1 MPQRLVLVPPWA
13 FSPDALRLIPAERG
27 ARAVLEE
34 RFEIDIVRWPMLH
47 GEQAPTQDWEAAVIA
62 VQRMLTPGCHV
73 VCTGGSATS
82 AIMAISRDGN
92 RVGSLVI
99 DGLLLS
105 SATLHAAG
113 YDNLAALV
121 PLILPRDKSWAQ
133 QVARMVVAGG
143 GEELVQRLAEQT
155 SQDLD
160 WELTRKLSESWAS
173 WNMFDEQ
180 PEVTVPALFLTAGVP
195 VAGYDET
202 LALLRRFATSVEV
215 GRLEL
220 WPTQNHLPE
229 AGIELAEKVIAFV
242 NRLESAGRS

>member
-1 MPQRLVLVPPWA
+1 
-13 FSPDALRLIPAERG
+13 
-27 ARAVLEE
+27 
-34 RFEIDIVRWPMLH
+34 
-47 GEQAPTQDWEAAVIA
+47 
-62 VQRMLTPGCHV
+62 
-73 VCTGGSATS
+73 
-82 AIMAISRDGN
+82 
-92 RVGSLVI
+92 
-99 DGLLLS
+99 
-105 SATLHAAG
+105 
-113 YDNLAALV
+113 
-121 PLILPRDKSWAQ
+121 
-133 QVARMVVAGG
+133 MVVAGG